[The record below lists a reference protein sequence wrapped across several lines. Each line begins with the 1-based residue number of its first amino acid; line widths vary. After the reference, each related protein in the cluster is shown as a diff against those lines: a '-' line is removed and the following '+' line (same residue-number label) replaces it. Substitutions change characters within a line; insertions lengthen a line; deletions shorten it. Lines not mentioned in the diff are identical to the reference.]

1 MLYRNFQT
9 QADLDYQYN
18 PSELGLDI
26 PGYINFYATNSAGV
40 REKLRCHLDVAFGST
55 LVEHLDIF
63 PATQPQAP
71 ILVFI
76 HGGYWIMSS
85 SKDFSFVAQGL
96 VAANVTVVVVNY
108 ALCPKVTI
116 DEIVRQN
123 RSAIAWIYHHAE
135 SFGADPNRIYVAGH
149 SAGGHLTAMLMST
162 DWKNDYGLPDDII
175 KGGCAISGLFD
186 LMPFPYTW
194 LQPKIQLTWA
204 EVLRNSPIRH
214 LPEKSGFL
222 LVTFGGEETSEF
234 QRQSLDF
241 LAAWKEKELPG
252 EYLPQPNENHFTAI
266 NGFLDTDSTLCTA
279 ILRQI
284 NKATSYRTSI

>member
-1 MLYRNFQT
+1 
-9 QADLDYQYN
+9 
-18 PSELGLDI
+18 
-26 PGYINFYATNSAGV
+26 
-40 REKLRCHLDVAFGST
+40 
-55 LVEHLDIF
+55 
-63 PATQPQAP
+63 
-71 ILVFI
+71 
-76 HGGYWIMSS
+76 
-85 SKDFSFVAQGL
+85 
-96 VAANVTVVVVNY
+96 
-108 ALCPKVTI
+108 
-116 DEIVRQN
+116 
-123 RSAIAWIYHHAE
+123 
-135 SFGADPNRIYVAGH
+135 
-149 SAGGHLTAMLMST
+149 MST
-162 DWKNDYGLPDDII
+162 DWKTTMDYQMTSI

-194 LQPKIQLTWA
+194 LQPKIQLICA

-222 LVTFGGEETSEF
+222 VITFGGEETSEF

-284 NKATSYRTSI
+284 NKVI